1 MSKETLELE
10 IKVLIEKARKN
21 TQDISADIKRLCT
34 EAKKGES
41 DTKQLATAMQK
52 INGDAMKR
60 TAAEAKLFGQ
70 SLGNLKQQ
78 QALVKSAMVDMVS
91 NGITPEAEAIRKLR
105 DEYDKLGSEI
115 KEVEKQSPQQIGSFG
130 ELKNAIA
137 RTAGA
142 LALLKAASVVKGA
155 GSFALDTADTFK
167 TAREEFGILLNDM
180 QAGAGLFDE
189 LKKFNDVTPFD
200 LTTTKQATKLL
211 LTAKVPLSDINT
223 MLTRMGDLSQGN
235 AQRMVSF
242 ASAYSKAAAKGKADM
257 EVLNVYI
264 DQGVPILDALA
275 KKFKV
280 ASSEIVDMVSR
291 GKISFKD
298 FNATLADLTAKGGQ
312 YFGGMEL
319 ASKSYK
325 AMQEGLKESVNS
337 LAASFGNSILP
348 AATKFVGTLSAITNA
363 INNSPVLKGVLATAL
378 VAISSYLVIMAAKT
392 TIAFLAQ
399 MKLNLAIG
407 ALNPVVLGATL
418 AVAAI
423 VGGLTVYAAKQQ
435 EAEKASNAAALAT
448 RTHADAM
455 YDLAKA
461 TEEYKSH
468 MKDDGLDRLEKTV
481 QNYTAILAGEQA
493 AIKRAQDALDNTP
506 RTVTSKN
513 TATNL
518 MGSAS
523 MIMPLLNKSRVVEN
537 PEYIALQKVVT
548 EAKERAFE
556 AQAVIAAAQERI
568 NELKNAEQKRRDF
581 GREWQDKNLTGLEK
595 IVREKEK
602 AIEELAKRAQQ
613 SFGGNYTQEAAYKK
627 ELAALKTYYQTQ
639 VDEFNKKPLF
649 SSTWVQKN
657 ADNIT
662 RLKIEL
668 DKAREELDKAA
679 AKSLGE
685 NFKTNEAYIR
695 ERAALESYYQK
706 QIADAERKNIL
717 EAHNKRMT
725 AAKEEAEYRRA
736 RALNKIEGGE
746 KSAQNYADYAKE
758 DAQTQL
764 NNTDVGQLAMGA
776 DPITM
781 FISSVIKATMALEN
795 VNKLLNFMGTIV
807 DAAFKLIGPII
818 DGAAKDFVDYFEE
831 LGRIAG
837 EVLAPF
843 LSMFAVNFKLYAAY
857 YKRLLIP
864 LQLLGKAF
872 EWLHN
877 KIIVPLG
884 NFLIELVNS
893 IIDLVNMIP
902 GVDIRRLDP
911 LRSIGKEAE
920 DIAAAMAKHK
930 DQITKMYER
939 QKSRVQDELNAQI
952 SSIKKQY
959 ELGLISREEYNKK
972 AEEYGKAADDKLYDI
987 NKEMSDTLKRIDIN
1001 TYSALNAGQQAQV
1014 RHSYAKEWGDK
1025 LPVLG
1030 HLAGAV
1036 ADIGKRIGDGI
1047 RSGWQKLGGWLG
1059 WWDEGSWDIPQAQFG
1074 MVHPGEIII
1083 PKPFAQGIR
1092 EGKLSLNNGAER
1104 SNGMHSSPIYN
1115 RRSTQSRTDITVNMT
1130 VEGSVKT
1137 EKDLVQAI
1145 YDGIASAIG
1154 SGELSPLP
1162 QST

>member
-34 EAKKGES
+34 EAKRGES

-60 TAAEAKLFGQ
+60 TAVEAKLFGQ
-70 SLGNLKQQ
+70 NLGNLKQQ
-78 QALVKSAMVDMVS
+78 QALVKNAMVDMVS

-105 DEYDKLGSEI
+105 DEYDKLGLEI

-130 ELKNAIA
+130 DLKNAITG
-137 RTAGA
+137 TAGA

-189 LKKFNDVTPFD
+189 IKKFNDLTPFD
-200 LTTTKQATKLL
+200 LDTTKQATKLL

-264 DQGVPILDALA
+264 DQGVPILDAFA

-280 ASSEIVDMVSR
+280 ASGEIVDMVSK
-291 GKISFKD
+291 GKVSFRD
-298 FNATLADLTAKGGQ
+298 FNDTLADLTAKGGQ

-337 LAASFGNSILP
+337 LAASFGSMLLP

-378 VAISSYLVIMAAKT
+378 VAISGYLVIMAAKT

-435 EAEKASNAAALAT
+435 EAAKASNAAALAT

-461 TEEYKSH
+461 TAEYKSH
-468 MKDDGLDRLEKTV
+468 MEDDSLARLEKTV
-481 QNYTAILAGEQA
+481 KDYTAILAGEQA
-493 AIKRAQDALDNTP
+493 AIKRAQDALDNMPQTIQTKK
-506 RTVTSKN
+506 RYGGGMKTVS
-513 TATNL
+513 
-518 MGSAS
+518 
-523 MIMPLLNKSRVVEN
+523 IEN
-537 PEYIALQKVVT
+537 PEYIALQKTIT
-548 EAKERAFE
+548 EAQERKFE
-556 AQAVIAAAQERI
+556 AQAVISAAQERI
-568 NELKNAEQKRRDF
+568 NELKNAEEKRRDF
-581 GREWQDKNLTGLEK
+581 GTEWQDKNLMGLEK
-595 IVREKEK
+595 IAREKAK
-602 AIEELAKRAQQ
+602 AIEALAKKAQQ
-613 SFGGNYTQEAAYKK
+613 SFEGDYTQEAAYKK
-627 ELAALKTYYQTQ
+627 ELAALKAYYQKQ
-639 VDEFNKKPLF
+639 IDEYNQKPLF
-649 SSTWVQKN
+649 TAGWVQKN
-657 ADNIT
+657 ADNIS
-662 RLKIEL
+662 RLKAEL

-679 AKSLGE
+679 KKSLGE
-685 NFKTNEAYIR
+685 NFKTNETYIK
-695 ERAALESYYQK
+695 EKAALELYYQK
-706 QIADAERKNIL
+706 QIAEIERKNIL
-717 EAHNKRMT
+717 DAHNKRMN
-725 AAKEEAEYRRA
+725 AAKEEAEFRRA
-736 RALNKIEGGE
+736 QALNKIEGGE
-746 KSAQNYADYAKE
+746 RTVRNYTDYAQA
-758 DAQTQL
+758 DAQTKVSG
-764 NNTDVGQLAMGA
+764 TDVGKLFMGA

-781 FISSVIKATMALEN
+781 FISSLIEAAMKLEN
-795 VNKLLNFMGTIV
+795 VGKLLNFIGTMTETLV
-807 DAAFKLIGPII
+807 SVIGPLL
-818 DGAAKDFVDYFEE
+818 DGAAKDFVDYFQSLAKA
-831 LGRIAG
+831 LGEI
-837 EVLAPF
+837 LTPF
-843 LSMFAVNFKLYAAY
+843 LTFSMTGIKIAAALYKQFLALFQPMG
-857 YKRLLIP
+857 KILL
-864 LQLLGKAF
+864 
-872 EWLHN
+872 WLN
-877 KIIVPLG
+877 NEVFVPFG
-884 NFLIELVNS
+884 NFVINMVNS
-893 IIDLVNMIP
+893 LINLLNKIP
-902 GVDIRRLDP
+902 GVNIEKIGLFQK
-911 LRSIGKEAE
+911 IGKEAE
-920 DIAAAMAKHK
+920 DIAAAMEKHK

-952 SSIKKQY
+952 SSLKKQY
-959 ELGLISREEYNKK
+959 ELGLINRDEYNRQ

-987 NKEMSDTLKRIDIN
+987 NKEMADTLKKIDAN
-1001 TYSALNAGQQAQV
+1001 TYNALSAEQQQQAQK
-1014 RHSYAKEWGDK
+1014 SYAKEWGDK
-1025 LPVLG
+1025 VPILG

-1036 ADIGKRIGDGI
+1036 VDIGKKIGDGI
-1047 RSGWQKLGGWLG
+1047 KSGWEKLGGWLG
-1059 WWDEGSWDIPQAQFG
+1059 WWDEGSWDIPQTQLG

-1092 EGKLSLNNGAER
+1092 EGKLSLNNSAAQSG
-1104 SNGMHSSPIYN
+1104 SMQGTPVYN
-1115 RRSTQSRTDITVNMT
+1115 KRSTQNRTDITVNLT

-1145 YDGIASAIG
+1145 YDGIAGAIG
-1154 SGELSPLP
+1154 TGELSPLP
-1162 QST
+1162 QSA